1 MAASSDNYKKG
12 WMGIQEFNRKD
23 DIYIEDNKATGIRI
37 VDERSKQL
45 EGLFSKNEWTKLCT
59 HHNVKTYNR
68 ERTLYHW
75 LGLGDE
81 SIDQSVIQYRKQLL
95 LSLWDNKVFHP
106 FVDITKAEEKIV
118 SSKYKI
124 WVLRLSTTEPGK
136 LTFSYPKKMDNDTLM
151 VKHYRINNVGGQYT
165 VWDNKYNTID
175 DVIKIITLT
184 IQGSMVDSDIEA
196 DPYEH

>member
-1 MAASSDNYKKG
+1 M
-12 WMGIQEFNRKD
+12 
-23 DIYIEDNKATGIRI
+23 
-37 VDERSKQL
+37 
-45 EGLFSKNEWTKLCT
+45 
-59 HHNVKTYNR
+59 
-68 ERTLYHW
+68 
-75 LGLGDE
+75 
-81 SIDQSVIQYRKQLL
+81 
-95 LSLWDNKVFHP
+95 
-106 FVDITKAEEKIV
+106 